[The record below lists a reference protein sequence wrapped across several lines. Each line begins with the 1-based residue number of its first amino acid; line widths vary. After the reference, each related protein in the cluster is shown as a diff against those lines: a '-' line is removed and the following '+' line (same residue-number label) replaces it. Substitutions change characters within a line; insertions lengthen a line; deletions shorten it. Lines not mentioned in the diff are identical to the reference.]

1 MKKDKSLINDKEN
14 LSGSITVTMTI
25 VLFLIIAVLMVTLE
39 HAYVNAGRT
48 LALETFDKALESTL
62 GDYYAPLFAEY
73 GLMAIALSEN
83 NTYED
88 TEAVAEAV
96 ENMMNYAIG
105 SEATTGLWNMKISN
119 CTINSGASLT
129 SESGEA
135 FINQLKGQTMYDAAL
150 YLTEELSDLKGKDFS
165 SVSSWLGSSKNVVKA
180 ANATGETDF
189 SDADEG
195 DEESDENKLFESL
208 KSSLQDGL
216 SGWWFEDTDD
226 LSKKNLLLDSL
237 PSKDNNYFYSEC
249 LFEELTIDDDDIKSG
264 DYLTDLLNDSF
275 YNLFEDLLEADD
287 YVSDKSYLIT
297 YAGLNMDNYLSNNID
312 GKLMYEQEYL
322 VFGSLSDKTNIRYM
336 GWSIF
341 GIRLLANLLYF
352 LSDEDAIADLTAMVA
367 EYVEVPLVAAVLLI
381 LATVVIAIE
390 NAVVETAAILLGK
403 SVDFAVNKA
412 SQAVKASEILN
423 FNKSMISLKAKN
435 YEGVTTAKFG
445 YQVYLHVFMMMVS
458 KELLMYRMMDIIQV
472 NICKNYDED
481 FRLSNCMVGLSASA
495 DLSLP
500 ARFVNLGIFSKSIR
514 NSSYSYTVE
523 STVYMPG
530 GW

>member
-1 MKKDKSLINDKEN
+1 
-14 LSGSITVTMTI
+14 
-25 VLFLIIAVLMVTLE
+25 
-39 HAYVNAGRT
+39 
-48 LALETFDKALESTL
+48 
-62 GDYYAPLFAEY
+62 
-73 GLMAIALSEN
+73 
-83 NTYED
+83 
-88 TEAVAEAV
+88 
-96 ENMMNYAIG
+96 
-105 SEATTGLWNMKISN
+105 
-119 CTINSGASLT
+119 
-129 SESGEA
+129 
-135 FINQLKGQTMYDAAL
+135 
-150 YLTEELSDLKGKDFS
+150 
-165 SVSSWLGSSKNVVKA
+165 
-180 ANATGETDF
+180 
-189 SDADEG
+189 
-195 DEESDENKLFESL
+195 
-208 KSSLQDGL
+208 LQDGL

-226 LSKKNLLLDSL
+226 LSTKSLLFDSL

-514 NSSYSYTVE
+514 NSAYSYTVE